1 MIALWRKLDIFAR
14 YILVLSVASY
24 LIVSK
29 GAIDEPYDSLIISD
43 AIEQVGIGMSLIVLW
58 LHVMAIILPRVMRG
72 KLSRL
77 WLLVLV
83 WGAINLFYLYQS
95 PSGYLSDISRIP
107 GITRRLNSDTSPTS
121 VRNHTTIRVPAESRC
136 SIASTLETAPLARGI
151 FASTDAGLAAKA
163 ARAGAIGVQC

>member
-58 LHVMAIILPRVMRG
+58 LHVIAIILPGMIRG

-95 PSGYLSDISRIP
+95 PYGYLSDISRIP
-107 GITRRLNSDTSPTS
+107 GITRRPNISPTS

-151 FASTDAGLAAKA
+151 FVSTDAGLAAKA
-163 ARAGAIGVQC
+163 ARAGAMGVQC

>member
-58 LHVMAIILPRVMRG
+58 LHVMAIILPRVIRG
-72 KLSRL
+72 KPSRL
-77 WLLVLV
+77 WLLVLM

-95 PSGYLSDISRIP
+95 PFGYLSDISRIP
-107 GITRRLNSDTSPTS
+107 GITRRPDTSPTS

-163 ARAGAIGVQC
+163 ARAGAMGVQC